1 MAKFYNIYLFAF
13 HMKATLVKH
22 CLDNKTMG
30 NIIDLLAEYPFPFLT
45 KVCTER
51 IRIPNGHKHH
61 ILNTFFHKN
70 TPP

>member
-22 CLDNKTMG
+22 YLENKTMG

-45 KVCTER
+45 KVCT
-51 IRIPNGHKHH
+51 
-61 ILNTFFHKN
+61 
-70 TPP
+70 